1 MELIEGR
8 GLNEIIQEEGPLPYT
23 RAIEITKQIASAL
36 DFAHNNNIIHRDVK
50 PHNILIT
57 STGIAKIADFGIAK
71 AMTSTTI
78 IEGNDTEGVMG
89 SVHYFSPE
97 QARGGYVDE
106 RSDIYSLGIVL
117 YEMLIGRVPFNAD
130 NPVRSEEHTSEL
142 QSPLHLVCR
151 LLLEKKKRT

>member
-117 YEMLIGRVPFNAD
+117 YEMLTGRVPFDAD
-130 NPVRSEEHTSEL
+130 NPVSVALMHINDDL
-142 QSPLHLVCR
+142 
-151 LLLEKKKRT
+151 

>member
-1 MELIEGR
+1 MSVVYKAHCRLLNRNVAIKVLKPEYIQDTKFTESFRKEAQSAAGLTHPNIVNIYDVGREGNIYYIVMELIEGR

-78 IEGNDTEGVMG
+78 IEGNDTERIDRRAHV
-89 SVHYFSPE
+89 
-97 QARGGYVDE
+97 
-106 RSDIYSLGIVL
+106 
-117 YEMLIGRVPFNAD
+117 
-130 NPVRSEEHTSEL
+130 
-142 QSPLHLVCR
+142 
-151 LLLEKKKRT
+151 